1 VAELTE
7 ILEKHKARLLA
18 LPGCTGVAIG
28 YKEVKG
34 EVIDQP
40 AIIVFVKRK
49 QNNVAA
55 DHLVPEALDGHPTD
69 VIEKT
74 FGFKLTATDPFA
86 RFPQLI
92 GGLSITP
99 RDNPPTWG
107 SVGCVIHTTGN
118 AHVPHA
124 GDYLLTNHHVL
135 TYADPANPESHTRQV
150 IQPGNTAEPAPANYS
165 CGDYVWGQTTPTS
178 DCAITT
184 IGPGRTWRNQVP
196 NHPLRPGNRTL
207 KGIGAAAMGDE
218 VYKYGATT
226 KSTRGVVKFTH
237 YDHPTQPIQDAI
249 YVTNPDGTMWVA
261 TGDSGSVLI
270 RYSDDF
276 VVGLNFS
283 ADDKTLLAHHPALP
297 NDLPAYSAGY
307 AYDIQSQMNVFGGVV
322 TLA

>member
-1 VAELTE
+1 VAELSE
-7 ILEKHKARLLA
+7 ILDKHKARLLA

-34 EVIDQP
+34 EVIDQL

-55 DHLVPEALDGHPTD
+55 DHLVPQALDGTPTD

-74 FGFKLTATDPFA
+74 FGFTLTATDPFA

-99 RDNPPTWG
+99 HDAAPVWG
-107 SVGCVIHTTGN
+107 SLGCVIHTTGN

-124 GDYLLTNHHVL
+124 GDYLLSNHHVL
-135 TYADPANPESHTRQV
+135 TYADPANPNSTTRAV
-150 IQPGNTAEPAPANYS
+150 IQPGKADEPPPANYS
-165 CGDYVWGQTTPTS
+165 CGDYVWGQTTQTS

-184 IGPGRTWRNQVP
+184 IGAGRTWRNQVP

-207 KGIGAAAMGDE
+207 RGIAVAAVGDE

-226 KSTRGVVKFTH
+226 KSTRGVVRFTNYTPH
-237 YDHPTQPIQDAI
+237 LLPIQNSI
-249 YVTNPDGTMWVA
+249 YVENADGTMWVA
-261 TGDSGSVLI
+261 KGDSGSVLI

-276 VVGLNFS
+276 VVGLNFA
-283 ADDKTLLAHHPALP
+283 ADETTMLAHHPTLP

-307 AYDIQSQMNVFGGVV
+307 AYDIQSQMNLFGGVV
-322 TLA
+322 RLA